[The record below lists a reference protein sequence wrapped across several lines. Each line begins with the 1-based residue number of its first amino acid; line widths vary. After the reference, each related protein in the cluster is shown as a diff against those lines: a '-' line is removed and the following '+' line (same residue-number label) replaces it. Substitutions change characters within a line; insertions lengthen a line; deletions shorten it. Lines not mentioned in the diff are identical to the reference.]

1 MGLFTRQDRDA
12 LGTGAAAFAIVALVI
27 ALVALVTVA
36 GDNGGGDS
44 GGSVSAGGTTVTLT
58 EFALSPDS
66 VTVPVGG
73 EITVV
78 NDGTVAHNVSIDG
91 TDLKTKDLNP
101 GDSAT
106 LDVSDL
112 DEGMYTMICAVSGHK
127 EAGMVGDLMIG
138 SSSDHAAHMR
148 EHRPLAV
155 RERCVRRDDEGADGR
170 VRRATDRRREH
181 RGRGQ
186 RPARAEHPPG
196 RHEGVHGDRVDRRL
210 AGRSRHDRAG
220 VGLQRHGP
228 GAVDQGRS
236 RRQGAARPEQRAP
249 AVDRHPPPRHRRPNA
264 MDGVPDVTQPPVKP
278 GDSFAYE
285 FVAKGP
291 ALGIYHSHHH
301 AEHQV
306 PDGLFGVFQVGDM
319 PLPDGTAAIAQEVP
333 MVLNDAGVIGLSLNG
348 KSFPATAPVMAKVG
362 ETTQIDYFNE
372 GLQIHPMHLHG
383 IPQLVIAKDG
393 FPVPEPYYVDTLAVA
408 PGERY
413 SVLVTPAAGQEGVWA
428 FHCHILNHAEGDDG
442 MFGMVTTMIVQ

>member
-1 MGLFTRQDRDA
+1 MGLFTRKDRDA

-101 GDSAT
+101 GDSVT

-138 SSSDHAAHMR
+138 SSSDHAAHMVNTDR
-148 EHRPLAV
+148 LLSENDASDATMKAPTDAYVAQLT
-155 RERCVRRDDEGADGR
+155 EGAN
-170 VRRATDRRREH
+170 T
-181 RGRGQ
+181 
-186 RPARAEHPPG
+186 
-196 RHEGVHGDRVDRRL
+196 EGVGNVPLEPNILPDGTKEFTVTALDRRL

-220 VGLQRHGP
+220 VGLQRHRP

-236 RRQGAARPEQRAP
+236 RRQGAARPQQRAP
-249 AVDRHPPPRHRRPNA
+249 AVDRHPPPRHRRSQR
-264 MDGVPDVTQPPVKP
+264 DGRR
-278 GDSFAYE
+278 SRR
-285 FVAKGP
+285 
-291 ALGIYHSHHH
+291 H
-301 AEHQV
+301 A
-306 PDGLFGVFQVGDM
+306 
-319 PLPDGTAAIAQEVP
+319 
-333 MVLNDAGVIGLSLNG
+333 
-348 KSFPATAPVMAKVG
+348 
-362 ETTQIDYFNE
+362 
-372 GLQIHPMHLHG
+372 
-383 IPQLVIAKDG
+383 
-393 FPVPEPYYVDTLAVA
+393 
-408 PGERY
+408 
-413 SVLVTPAAGQEGVWA
+413 AAGQAVGSSTA
-428 FHCHILNHAEGDDG
+428 PRLILARPGRKPPRLRPRPVDG
-442 MFGMVTTMIVQ
+442 HH

>member
-1 MGLFTRQDRDA
+1 MGLFTRQDRDT

-36 GDNGGGDS
+36 GDDDGGS

-78 NDGTVAHNVSIDG
+78 NDGTVAHNLSIDG

-101 GDSAT
+101 GDHAT

-138 SSSDHAAHMR
+138 SSSDHAAHMVNTDR
-148 EHRPLAV
+148 LLSENDASDATMKAPTDAYVAQLT
-155 RERCVRRDDEGADGR
+155 EGAN
-170 VRRATDRRREH
+170 T
-181 RGRGQ
+181 
-186 RPARAEHPPG
+186 
-196 RHEGVHGDRVDRRL
+196 EGVGNVPLEPNILPDGTKEFTVTASVVDWQVDPDTTVQAWAYNGTVPGPWIKVDPGDKVRLVLNNELPQSTVIHLHGIDV
-210 AGRSRHDRAG
+210 
-220 VGLQRHGP
+220 
-228 GAVDQGRS
+228 
-236 RRQGAARPEQRAP
+236 
-249 AVDRHPPPRHRRPNA
+249 PNA

-319 PLPDGTAAIAQEVP
+319 PLPDGTAAIAQRCRW
-333 MVLNDAGVIGLSLNG
+333 S
-348 KSFPATAPVMAKVG
+348 
-362 ETTQIDYFNE
+362 
-372 GLQIHPMHLHG
+372 
-383 IPQLVIAKDG
+383 
-393 FPVPEPYYVDTLAVA
+393 
-408 PGERY
+408 
-413 SVLVTPAAGQEGVWA
+413 
-428 FHCHILNHAEGDDG
+428 
-442 MFGMVTTMIVQ
+442 